1 MPAREASGSKEE
13 ETKMSDS
20 RTKAAAEEAAADLE
34 KLREDIAAL
43 RSDLTRLVKSMSKDA
58 GDLSN
63 EAQREARRLYS
74 KLAKEGE
81 RSAKA
86 VVHELEERPL
96 TTLLIAFAIGFV
108 GGRLLPR

>member
-1 MPAREASGSKEE
+1 MA
-13 ETKMSDS
+13 DS
-20 RTKAAAEEAAADLE
+20 RTRAAAEDAAADFE

-43 RSDLTRLVKSMSKDA
+43 RGDLTRLVKSMSRDA

-63 EAQREARRLYS
+63 EAQQEARRLYS
-74 KLAKEGE
+74 KLAKESE

-86 VVHELEERPL
+86 IVHELEERPL

-108 GGRLLPR
+108 GGRFLPR